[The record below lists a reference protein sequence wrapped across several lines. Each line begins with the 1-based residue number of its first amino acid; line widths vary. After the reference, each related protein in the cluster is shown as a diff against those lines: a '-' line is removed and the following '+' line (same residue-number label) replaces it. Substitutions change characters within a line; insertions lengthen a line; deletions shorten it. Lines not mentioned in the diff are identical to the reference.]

1 MVLREELNT
10 ECGTCGCVRHRGVP
24 RRTLGIP
31 GLADTRCV
39 RPARGC
45 PPTLNTLVLNLSK
58 DSGYS
63 SDESCEFTVA
73 SVIAPTYTFTRRTT
87 DTPTGGAHAF
97 EREIAAPQ
105 GRRADLCLS
114 PDAAGR
120 RSSELARIVCSA
132 TGAQAAGSRPDAR
145 GRRLLPSRSETI
157 SAQVKDAFRSAS
169 SSVRCCST
177 VLQ

>member
-73 SVIAPTYTFTRRTT
+73 SVIAPHLYVHPSDNRHPDRWS
-87 DTPTGGAHAF
+87 P
-97 EREIAAPQ
+97 RI
-105 GRRADLCLS
+105 RA
-114 PDAAGR
+114 
-120 RSSELARIVCSA
+120 
-132 TGAQAAGSRPDAR
+132 
-145 GRRLLPSRSETI
+145 
-157 SAQVKDAFRSAS
+157 
-169 SSVRCCST
+169 
-177 VLQ
+177 